1 MHKLRFVLLFSMLS
15 IIPVLAQDGTRVFE
29 FLNITTSPRQAALG
43 GNSQS
48 MWDSDPNM
56 SLWNPALMNP
66 ETHNQLALNYAS
78 YLADIKIGTMSYVYQ
93 FDRRNFFSIHGQ
105 YVDYGDFLAAD
116 EIGNVV
122 GDFQAKDAAVTLG
135 YARNLNDFFTIGA
148 NIKYIHS
155 QIETYTSYAAAMDI
169 GVVFHDIDYDTN
181 VALSIRNIGTQF
193 KPFDKIKEK
202 MPIQVNLGISHKLE
216 HVPLELTATLHDLQ
230 KFDISEQTK
239 DDGREVSN
247 MRKAIDHLSVGA
259 EFFPQAGFNLRF
271 GYNFKRGNELNTDLT
286 QNFSGFTAG
295 FGLRISS
302 FRLEYAHAQYHASS
316 NTDHFGLIIDLE
328 NFLQPRYY

>member
-1 MHKLRFVLLFSMLS
+1 MLRFKLAFCLGCTMMLQL
-15 IIPVLAQDGTRVFE
+15 VAQDGTRVYE

-43 GNSQS
+43 GNAQS

-56 SLWNPALMNP
+56 PLWNPALMNP
-66 ETHNQLALNYAS
+66 ETHSKLAVNYVNHLS
-78 YLADIKIGTMSYVYQ
+78 DIQAGTASYVYQ
-93 FDRRNFFSIHGQ
+93 YDKYNFFSIHGQ
-105 YVDYGDFLAAD
+105 YVDYGEFLTAD
-116 EIGNVV
+116 EIGNVT
-122 GDFQAKDAAVTLG
+122 GNFQAKDAAITLG
-135 YARNLNDFFTIGA
+135 YAHNLNDFFTIGA

-155 QIETYTSYAAAMDI
+155 QIESYTSFAAAADI

-193 KPFDKIKEK
+193 KPYDNEKE
-202 MPIQVNLGISHKLE
+202 PLPVQVNLGVSHKLE

-230 KFDISEQTK
+230 KFDISEQIK
-239 DDGREVSN
+239 DNGQEVSN
-247 MRKAIDHLSVGA
+247 MRKAIDHLSIGA
-259 EFFPQAGFNLRF
+259 ELFPQAGFNLRF
-271 GYNFKRGNELNTDLT
+271 GFNFKRGNELNTDLT
-286 QNFSGFTAG
+286 KNFSGFSAG

>member
-1 MHKLRFVLLFSMLS
+1 MRKLRFVLFLNFILFTQ
-15 IIPVLAQDGTRVFE
+15 VAAQDGTRVYE

-43 GNSQS
+43 GNAQS

-56 SLWNPALMNP
+56 ALWNPALMNP
-66 ETHNQLALNYAS
+66 ETHNKLAINYVN
-78 YLADIKIGTMSYVYQ
+78 YLTDIQSGTASYVYQ
-93 FDRRNFFSIHGQ
+93 YDKYNFFSIHAQ
-105 YVDYGDFLAAD
+105 YVDYGKFLSSD
-116 EIGNVV
+116 EIGNVL
-122 GDFQAKDAAVTLG
+122 GDFTAKDAAITLG
-135 YARNLNDFFTIGA
+135 YAHNLNDFFTLGT

-155 QIETYTSYAAAMDI
+155 QIESYTSYAAALDV
-169 GVVFHDIDYDTN
+169 GLVFHDIDYDTN
-181 VALSIRNIGTQF
+181 VALSVRNIGTQF
-193 KPFDKIKEK
+193 KPYDNVREK
-202 MPIQVNLGISHKLE
+202 LPIQVNLGISHKLE

-230 KFDISEQTK
+230 KFDISEQIK
-239 DDGREVSN
+239 DDGREVPN
-247 MRKAIDHLSVGA
+247 VRKMIDHLSVGA

-286 QNFSGFTAG
+286 KNFSGFTAG

-328 NFLQPRYY
+328 NFLEPRYY